1 MTQNTWHLPR
11 ELEYLLQRHQ
21 HGILVLR
28 NDLRVIHPLIWE
40 MEIFTSASIKLLYKV
55 DAAGHGSAAC
65 DSEGSRDAELSGKV
79 IQNRDARRW
88 PSAAS
93 PCSGEA
99 PSRPAPMLF
108 TQESEQERCHEL
120 RGSSPASPSTFP
132 HAQPTS
138 PVALVL
144 CTPAPSKRSQIS
156 LSNCVC
162 CPVARTPHSSI
173 PCQLCNFQGN
183 FSRSPG
189 HSILLLYL
197 LQKLPEIPL
206 IRVLIKPFWVGF
218 YCYLV
223 IFISLS
229 LDCEPPG
236 GRNGALLPPKPQYS
250 NCQNRCSINNLEWI
264 KMH

>member
-1 MTQNTWHLPR
+1 MSRSVCLWENIRLFLLPPCFLPVHTDDTEHLTFTQRARVSPSKTSAWNT
-11 ELEYLLQRHQ
+11 
-21 HGILVLR
+21 GTR

-40 MEIFTSASIKLLYKV
+40 MEMFTSASIKLLYKV
-55 DAAGHGSAAC
+55 DTAGHESTVC

-88 PSAAS
+88 PSAAT

-99 PSRPAPMLF
+99 PSRSAPMLF

-132 HAQPTS
+132 HAQRISPT
-138 PVALVL
+138 ALVL
-144 CTPAPSKRSQIS
+144 CTPAPSNRSQIS

-183 FSRSPG
+183 FSWSPG
-189 HSILLLYL
+189 H
-197 LQKLPEIPL
+197 
-206 IRVLIKPFWVGF
+206 
-218 YCYLV
+218 
-223 IFISLS
+223 
-229 LDCEPPG
+229 
-236 GRNGALLPPKPQYS
+236 
-250 NCQNRCSINNLEWI
+250 
-264 KMH
+264 